1 MSMPEEV
8 VRAADELLNALRRT
22 SAFQE
27 YEQLKKSVMAD
38 EVNRRLLERFMR
50 AQSALQMAAMAGSE
64 PRQEDQAEFEK
75 LSALLYQSPEVT
87 DYLLAQMKVQQMV
100 AQTLGRITDEAGISF
115 DIKEA

>member
-64 PRQEDQAEFEK
+64 PREEDTAEFEK

-87 DYLLAQMKVQQMV
+87 DFLLAQMRVQQLV
-100 AQTLGRITDEAGISF
+100 AQTMSRITVEAGISI
-115 DIKEA
+115 DIREA